1 MAIGKYRAYASREN
15 HRMVKKM
22 DSFVKF
28 IVAPLVLA
36 ATFCENLSAATYNVP
51 NSSLSLGKVSFPVTF
66 NGTLYNQIYISDTY
80 SDIIS
85 FTAPKSGTYE
95 VSNGLTK
102 LYGSSHNIKTIV
114 YKSSVYEIASFTGSH
129 STLVTFVAGQVY
141 SIKVFMLSPDY
152 FTTTEYKYSICIK
165 PMSSAPTDEQSMS
178 ATVAPS
184 CKDMGKVSGGK
195 TGKPGKTVTL
205 KATANKGYVFAGWY
219 KDAGFATPC
228 DSTVT
233 DYRNPSY
240 AYTMGASDKMFYARF
255 VPTASDMELAL
266 RVAGKAVPTTFT
278 VSEYKQLALEVESLS
293 LPKISVKG
301 LPAGMKFTAKAIYRK
316 GSKTEVETP
325 ANTIYGAPTKPGM
338 YKVSVSISNT
348 TVRKAIVKEF
358 TIEVP
363 NLTGA
368 NGYFAADIDN
378 GIGKKCVLSV
388 GISNIDDF
396 LPSLKLNR
404 NVKLAVSGLPAGL
417 KYDAKTGKITGTATK
432 AGVYTVT
439 LTVTDGKEKYV
450 STITIEVEALPD
462 WVVGTFEAYGYVI
475 GTGDS
480 GWYKWDW
487 IDRQT
492 ITISS
497 DGKFSG
503 KGLWPSSWSGGV
515 LVGKNSNG
523 GYDFMLEYEDR
534 EQWRNL
540 EFEVKRKIVG
550 GVECGVISG
559 ISYGEDESDEPGDL
573 PDYYEGEFRGIQNMW
588 GVAKGS
594 KLTPVFDS
602 QSIVKVDMSNMGDRY
617 YDGWESWC
625 QYGGYLSLR
634 FGNNGAVT
642 TSYSYNLNGKETAT
656 TTVQLV
662 PYDVKGDTVY
672 AWLFTVLE
680 PKDRD
685 MFGALLFLKIDTSN
699 RTVGGDDVYVE
710 DYLLEIGE

>member
-1 MAIGKYRAYASREN
+1 MG
-15 HRMVKKM
+15 
-22 DSFVKF
+22 SFVKF

-51 NSSLSLGKVSFPVTF
+51 NSSLPLGKVSFPVTF

-85 FTAPKSGTYE
+85 FTASKSGTYE

-114 YKSSVYEIASFTGSH
+114 YKSSVYEIASFTGNH

-165 PMSSAPTDEQSMS
+165 PMSSAPTDEPSMS

-240 AYTMGASDKMFYARF
+240 AYTMDTSDMMFYACF

-266 RVAGKAVPTTFT
+266 RVAGNVVPTTFT
-278 VSEYKQLALEVESLS
+278 VSEYAQLALDVESHS

-301 LPAGMKFTAKAIYRK
+301 LPAGMKFTAKPIYKK
-316 GSKTEVETP
+316 GSKTEIETS

-338 YKVSVSISNT
+338 YKVSVSLSNT
-348 TVRKAIVKEF
+348 SIKKAIVKEF
-358 TIEVP
+358 TIVVP

-368 NGYFAADIDN
+368 NKYFVN
-378 GIGKKCVLSV
+378 GLANEVGEKYSLTV

-396 LPSLKLNR
+396 LPSLKLKS
-404 NVKLAVSGLPAGL
+404 NVKLSVSGLPVGL
-417 KYDAKTGKITGTATK
+417 KYDAKTGKITGVATK
-432 AGVYTVT
+432 AGSDTVT

-450 STITIEVEALPD
+450 STFTIEVEALPD
-462 WVVGTFEAYGYVI
+462 WVVGTFEGYVYSKGNNNENDWHDRLLLTI
-475 GTGDS
+475 GSNGKIS
-480 GWYKWDW
+480 GKRQWEDTKWY
-487 IDRQT
+487 
-492 ITISS
+492 SS
-497 DGKFSG
+497 GPYEFLQCDDGKFKINEMFSVKASDG
-503 KGLWPSSWSGGV
+503 WAHYANCEYALTAV
-515 LVGKNSNG
+515 CLVG
-523 GYDFMLEYEDR
+523 ED
-534 EQWRNL
+534 
-540 EFEVKRKIVG
+540 KY
-550 GVECGVISG
+550 G
-559 ISYGEDESDEPGDL
+559 ILQGIQ
-573 PDYYEGEFRGIQNMW
+573 EGEEGGGGDSWFEFS
-588 GVAKGS
+588 GVAYACQNIWKTAKET
-594 KLTPVFDS
+594 KLAPEF
-602 QSIVKVDMSNMGDRY
+602 VKNTTVSVSMDDMRDDEWNPY
-617 YDGWESWC
+617 
-625 QYGGYLSLR
+625 YGGSLTLK
-634 FGNNGAVT
+634 FGKSGTVT
-642 TSYSYNLNGKETAT
+642 TAYSEHKGGKATARGSA
-656 TTVQLV
+656 QLV
-662 PYDVKGDTVY
+662 PYEVNGDMVY
-672 AWLFTVLE
+672 AWLYTALK
-680 PKDRD
+680 PKGRNA
-685 MFGALLFLKIDTSN
+685 FGVLLFLEIDTSN
-699 RTVGGDDVYVE
+699 RLVYGEDVRVR
-710 DYLLEIGE
+710 DYLLEDD